1 MVFEE
6 WGGNP
11 DWISLV
17 KREIGSVC
25 ADIYEYQPTLMN
37 WQMKAYGK
45 VSKPLRP
52 KAHLWCAPGQKI
64 SSIKF
69 ASFGTPM
76 GGCGSFREGSCHAH
90 KSYDI
95 FEKVYCI
102 LLYLIPSFIF
112 FSHSVLSMQKICWF
126 YVIRLY
132 KFPEMQPTQPC
143 GESFCFITFLKWYLY
158 QIAG

>member
-102 LLYLIPSFIF
+102 LLILYHRSFSSLILFSPCRKYVGFTLLGYRSFQKC
-112 FSHSVLSMQKICWF
+112 SLLSLVEKVSVLLHF
-126 YVIRLY
+126 
-132 KFPEMQPTQPC
+132 
-143 GESFCFITFLKWYLY
+143 
-158 QIAG
+158 